1 MKLVEIKS
9 QNVFCWGWNEI
20 GSLVFKNTLKYEC
33 KPLTKVWPSK
43 RPLKNFLQWPIY
55 IINSDDQIELN
66 LNPTWYAFFIFN
78 VQENTVRKNR
88 QQLFTTYAVNKTK
101 HIKGVKG
108 NRGANEG
115 ETGD

>member
-1 MKLVEIKS
+1 MLFS
-9 QNVFCWGWNEI
+9 F
-20 GSLVFKNTLKYEC
+20 
-33 KPLTKVWPSK
+33 LTSRKIRS
-43 RPLKNFLQWPIY
+43 
-55 IINSDDQIELN
+55 E
-66 LNPTWYAFFIFN
+66 
-78 VQENTVRKNR
+78 KNR